1 MQSVTREEQQDDVL
15 FSHDQGR
22 LPLEV
27 RRVLV
32 QLLLGPSVDVR
43 RQTKLWPVLLR
54 HESVIRSRLHELFL
68 ELVIDLDQEVAFT
81 RQVLSDELEIPILLR
96 RAPLTFLDSVL
107 LLFLRQ
113 RLTQSDAQGER
124 AVLALQEMK
133 EHMTIFER
141 QQNVDHARFEQQIE
155 NAIEKAKKH
164 SLLQKIR
171 GSEDRYEVSPT
182 LRLLFPAEE
191 IQALNVVYT
200 ALAATPNEVKSGEAD
215 KGTPSDEKGDL

>member
-1 MQSVTREEQQDDVL
+1 
-15 FSHDQGR
+15 
-22 LPLEV
+22 
-27 RRVLV
+27 
-32 QLLLGPSVDVR
+32 
-43 RQTKLWPVLLR
+43 
-54 HESVIRSRLHELFL
+54 
-68 ELVIDLDQEVAFT
+68 VIDLDQEVAFT

-141 QQNVDHARFEQQIE
+141 QQNVDHARFEQQVE

-191 IQALNVVYT
+191 IQALNAVYT
-200 ALAATPNEVKSGEAD
+200 ALAVTPNEVKSGEED
-215 KGTPSDEKGDL
+215 IITPSDEKGDL